1 MSTVQPM
8 DADRT
13 HETLKATEASTSIV
27 LTEATECTVTPKT
40 IAEMPT
46 TPDIQL
52 IQTTTTITTATTPAT
67 PPSPPTVTTMASTIT
82 TGLIEHHVRPHS
94 PKIDSIRQTRR
105 KQRRRN
111 RYQAQDL
118 LREVS
123 PQPGQL
129 EASMINI
136 VDVREKSPS
145 GQRVCEGSL
154 ENGSE
159 HRSVNLVD
167 GIDSRSQQAT
177 IAILNGKRT
186 VQCNICKRQ
195 MAESRLANH
204 IRLLHVESAKKNDE
218 NSSAKRKEFH
228 CDYCGKSYAIKY
240 TFEQHVRTHTEGRPK
255 CPECG
260 STFAS
265 AFSLFRHRAKSH
277 NLEHNYTTH
286 TCDQC
291 DKMFFSVSELS
302 LHKQRHS
309 SEKDH
314 ECPECKKSFTA
325 KGNLRIHM
333 RTHAKEKLYKCDICD
348 NSFSHPYSLVSHRR
362 IHTNEFPFKCPEC
375 EKSEYITATPL
386 LKFAKN

>member
-1 MSTVQPM
+1 MN
-8 DADRT
+8 ADT
-13 HETLKATEASTSIV
+13 TQETLEVTAATTGLTPM
-27 LTEATECTVTPKT
+27 LTEGVGDAVTLKMATVAPS
-40 IAEMPT
+40 T
-46 TPDIQL
+46 TSDIQL
-52 IQTTTTITTATTPAT
+52 IEATSTIIIATTVATTTSSTETTTIATMTTSMTQQHIKPGSHAMNA
-67 PPSPPTVTTMASTIT
+67 
-82 TGLIEHHVRPHS
+82 R
-94 PKIDSIRQTRR
+94 RQTRR

-111 RYQAQDL
+111 RYQTQDL

-129 EASMINI
+129 ETQIITSL
-136 VDVREKSPS
+136 DVQENSS
-145 GQRVCEGSL
+145 SDHRVGEDRLKNEYDHGV
-154 ENGSE
+154 N
-159 HRSVNLVD
+159 NLVES
-167 GIDSRSQQAT
+167 IDSKPQLSKAT

-195 MAESRLANH
+195 MTESRLANH
-204 IRLLHVESAKKNDE
+204 IRLLHVESVHKNDE
-218 NSSAKRKEFH
+218 NSSSKRKEFH

-240 TFEQHVRTHTEGRPK
+240 TYEQHVRTHTEGRPK

-291 DKMFFSVSELS
+291 DKIFFSISELN
-302 LHKQRHS
+302 LHRQRHS

-333 RTHAKEKLYKCDICD
+333 RTHAKEKLYKCDICE

-375 EKSEYITATPL
+375 EKSEYIIGASLLTYATR
-386 LKFAKN
+386 